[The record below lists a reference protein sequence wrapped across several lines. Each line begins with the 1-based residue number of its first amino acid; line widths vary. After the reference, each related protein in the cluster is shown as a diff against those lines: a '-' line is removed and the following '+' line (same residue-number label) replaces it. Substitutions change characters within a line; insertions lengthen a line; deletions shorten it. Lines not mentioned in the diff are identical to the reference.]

1 MKPIKEKL
9 ESIKGSGEENLYQHL
24 TNLFTKCLLENPK

>member
-9 ESIKGSGEENLYQHL
+9 ESIKANEDNSLYQHL
-24 TNLFTKCLLENPK
+24 TNLFTKYLLENPK